1 KDGSLSTKTPA
12 PHITPVARQELWNI
26 WNADPRVPTVASRHA
41 WAVSRNVSP
50 LRVDQWFCS
59 RRSKA
64 KKLGQPISSDTYELS
79 LE

>member
-1 KDGSLSTKTPA
+1 
-12 PHITPVARQELWNI
+12 ELWVI

-64 KKLGQPISSDTYELS
+64 KKLGQPISSDAYELS